1 MKLFSKIF
9 ALFLNTQSCLSQ
21 DIHKIR
27 GHITD
32 LETGPLL
39 VGANVI
45 DIDSGMG
52 VTSNAD
58 GYYSITVNLG
68 FVVLASSFIGYST
81 DTLFVEIK
89 RDLSHNFELQ
99 TNAYN
104 SSEVTLEDNR

>member
-1 MKLFSKIF
+1 MKLFCKIF
-9 ALFLNTQSCLSQ
+9 GLFLITQSCLSQ
-21 DIHKIR
+21 DIHKIS
-27 GHITD
+27 GYVID
-32 LETGPLL
+32 FETGTPL

-45 DIDSGMG
+45 DSNSGMG
-52 VTSNAD
+52 VTSNYN
-58 GYYSITVNLG
+58 GYYSINVNQG
-68 FVVLASSFIGYST
+68 SVVLICSFIGYST